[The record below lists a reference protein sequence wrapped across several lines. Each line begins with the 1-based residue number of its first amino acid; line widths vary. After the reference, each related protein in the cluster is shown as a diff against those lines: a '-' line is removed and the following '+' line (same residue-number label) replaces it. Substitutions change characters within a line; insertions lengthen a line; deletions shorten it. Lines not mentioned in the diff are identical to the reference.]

1 MLRWQRRLDSAE
13 EALRTEPCWPRTLSS
28 EPRHAWM
35 GRGAARGCRALAA
48 RRRRRGGRAVGGAVE
63 GVRPLRR
70 GCCALAAAG
79 RVLVVKPM
87 YNNDMGNDQEQV
99 GAGSATGETGPA

>member
-28 EPRHAWM
+28 EPRYAWM
-35 GRGAARGCRALAA
+35 GRG
-48 RRRRRGGRAVGGAVE
+48 
-63 GVRPLRR
+63 
-70 GCCALAAAG
+70 AAG